1 MNDQYL
7 FSFSNITL
15 EEIQFIKEITSNLN
29 EDSKKNFMMM
39 YSSKRRDPQHILFMC
54 LLGFVVIAGVQRFAT
69 NQIGMGI
76 LYLITGGLCL
86 IGTIVDTINYKNIA
100 NEYNHQMALESRSFL
115 AETKS

>member
-1 MNDQYL
+1 
-7 FSFSNITL
+7 
-15 EEIQFIKEITSNLN
+15 
-29 EDSKKNFMMM
+29 
-39 YSSKRRDPQHILFMC
+39 
-54 LLGFVVIAGVQRFAT
+54 
-69 NQIGMGI
+69 MGI